1 MPAQEW
7 TSPMKHF
14 IEEMGLV
21 VWWQWRMLTP
31 ADDQQTH
38 RPTDQPTSQPTDRPT
53 DDRATHSS
61 RCRHYSVA
69 PVISLPS

>member
-38 RPTDQPTSQPTDRPT
+38 RPTDQPTSQPTTERPIVLVVVT
-53 DDRATHSS
+53 IAG
-61 RCRHYSVA
+61 A
-69 PVISLPS
+69 PVISHPI